1 MARTNLW
8 NRDDRRTQNMKKYIA
23 LIKVGM
29 QKELMYRANFC
40 IGIFSMALSF
50 AVEIFRAAALSPRS

>member
-1 MARTNLW
+1 
-8 NRDDRRTQNMKKYIA
+8 MKKYIA

-50 AVEIFRAAALSPRS
+50 AVELAIWSAVYQEGRN